1 MSMDKLA
8 HLKFDM
14 KNNKNLLSKCPVCE
28 RFLDLYKTPNHR
40 VKGVIHTC
48 PIYQS
53 SCYIFILKKL
63 LPDYRPVKLLHPSQH
78 DTSSSN
84 HFET

>member
-40 VKGVIHTC
+40 VMGLYVPVPSIKVLVIF
-48 PIYQS
+48 S
-53 SCYIFILKKL
+53 F
-63 LPDYRPVKLLHPSQH
+63 
-78 DTSSSN
+78 
-84 HFET
+84 